1 LVQAARFYSEL
12 NEYVMTGSGS
22 IEKKLS
28 LFGHGD
34 EDELQSK
41 LRAGVYVERKTRDF
55 SARWFGYVNPK
66 NTDKPSLSPEEFFA
80 KENISANSDGLYLA
94 EGTNFDDS
102 YDAQNLL
109 TAGYVGAYLPFSRKI
124 NLSAGVR
131 VEYNRQQLQSRQ
143 RGSGA
148 AIDVDNPIV
157 RPLPSINLAYNFSD
171 FALVRLAYGLTL
183 NRPEF
188 RELAPFSY
196 YDFTFDVGRTG
207 NPNLKTPS
215 IHNFDARFEWYPT
228 EGEIVSLGGFYKRF
242 NNPIETVVRYA
253 GSGTSFTYGNA
264 DQATSI
270 GAELEVR
277 KSFRSLSG
285 IPFIQNITLLM
296 NASLIKSE
304 VELGS
309 QFVGQ
314 DNKRQLQGQSPYLVN
329 AGLYY
334 NDQDNGFQVNLLY
347 NVIGR
352 RIFQVGDNL
361 TPTIYDMPRNVID
374 LNITKSIGD
383 RLEIRAGIQD
393 ILNQPFRLI
402 QDSNL
407 DSDITSVDETYQ
419 KYRRGSYTTLGINYR
434 F

>member
-1 LVQAARFYSEL
+1 
-12 NEYVMTGSGS
+12 
-22 IEKKLS
+22 
-28 LFGHGD
+28 
-34 EDELQSK
+34 
-41 LRAGVYVERKTRDF
+41 
-55 SARWFGYVNPK
+55 
-66 NTDKPSLSPEEFFA
+66 
-80 KENISANSDGLYLA
+80 
-94 EGTNFDDS
+94 
-102 YDAQNLL
+102 
-109 TAGYVGAYLPFSRKI
+109 
-124 NLSAGVR
+124 
-131 VEYNRQQLQSRQ
+131 
-143 RGSGA
+143 
-148 AIDVDNPIV
+148 
-157 RPLPSINLAYNFSD
+157 
-171 FALVRLAYGLTL
+171 
-183 NRPEF
+183 
-188 RELAPFSY
+188 
-196 YDFTFDVGRTG
+196 
-207 NPNLKTPS
+207 
-215 IHNFDARFEWYPT
+215 
-228 EGEIVSLGGFYKRF
+228 
-242 NNPIETVVRYA
+242 
-253 GSGTSFTYGNA
+253 
-264 DQATSI
+264 
-270 GAELEVR
+270 
-277 KSFRSLSG
+277 
-285 IPFIQNITLLM
+285 M